1 MKRNSPQNL
10 KKQAGL
16 TLIEILIVLV
26 IAAGLLFGIFYLVSQ
41 ANERSIVRDEVQ
53 SYNTMAND
61 ARTSF
66 RKQGDYAGVAGSVL
80 IQLGIVP
87 PTMINGTA
95 IRSGWNTAITVAPI
109 NLNGTANDGMEF
121 SYSVPRTSCP
131 NFIDG
136 VTNSAA
142 RISIDG
148 EVVKNVPANLT
159 TVNVADVASACDA
172 GAGGNVPVLLAVGR

>member
-1 MKRNSPQNL
+1 MKRNPPKNL

-26 IAAGLLFGIFYLVSQ
+26 IAAGLLFGIFYLVGV
-41 ANERSIVRDEVQ
+41 ANERSIIRDEVQ

-66 RKQGDYAGVAGSVL
+66 RKQGDYAGVAGGVL
-80 IQLGIVP
+80 IQLGVVP

-95 IRSGWNTAITVAPI
+95 IRSGWNTAVVVAPI
-109 NLNGTANDGMEF
+109 NLNGTANDGMQF
-121 SYSVPRTSCP
+121 TYTVPRTSCP

-159 TVNVADVASACDA
+159 TVNVAAVASACNA